1 MSTKDIKIVTSGN
14 VPEASNYFQGRADS
28 VVTLGSNF
36 DGEEIM
42 TLIFMDNY
50 PIISQTDGGIDIT
63 EIEKRKVAM
72 ISISQQKA
80 RRFYESLKNIFEEQK

>member
-14 VPEASNYFQGRADS
+14 VPESSNYFQGRADS
-28 VVTLGSNF
+28 VVTLGSNI

-50 PIISQTDGGIDIT
+50 PIISQTDGVIDIT